1 MSETATLSEAEYALL
16 VAPPLKVVA
25 HLAASRG
32 HRQLFNDLPAMLTLM
47 HLVRGLT
54 EWYWVSPPLQHTR
67 SPWSTLSLAPL
78 GACQMALSL
87 AELDEETQRTC
98 LHALHAGYELV
109 SMAGALPAPTVL
121 LESAW
126 SALQEQ
132 QPAAAETALRDA
144 GLLAIRAI
152 EDWETQRRQAIDNTQ

>member
-1 MSETATLSEAEYALL
+1 MSETVTLSETEYALL

-25 HLAASRG
+25 QLAASRG
-32 HRQLFNDLPAMLTLM
+32 HRQLFDDLPGMLALM

-54 EWYWVSPPLQHTR
+54 EWYWVSPPPQHTR

-98 LHALHAGYELV
+98 LHALQAGHELV
-109 SMAGALPAPTVL
+109 SMAGVLPAPTVL

-132 QPAAAETALRDA
+132 QTAAAETALRDA
-144 GLLAIRAI
+144 GLVAMRAI
-152 EDWETQRRQAIDNTQ
+152 EDWETRRQHAPSTAQ

>member
-1 MSETATLSEAEYALL
+1 MPETATLSETEYALL

-25 HLAASRG
+25 QLAASRG
-32 HRQLFNDLPAMLTLM
+32 HRQLFDDLPGMLTLM

-54 EWYWVSPPLQHTR
+54 EWYWVSPPSQLPR

-87 AELDEETQRTC
+87 AEMDEETQRTC
-98 LHALHAGYELV
+98 LHALQAGYELV
-109 SMAGALPAPTVL
+109 SMAGTLPAPTVL

-126 SALQEQ
+126 RALQAQE
-132 QPAAAETALRDA
+132 PAAAETALRDA
-144 GLLAIRAI
+144 GLLAMRTI
-152 EDWETQRRQAIDNTQ
+152 EDWETRRRHAGDSAQ

>member
-1 MSETATLSEAEYALL
+1 MSETVALSETEYALL
-16 VAPPLKVVA
+16 VALPLKVVA
-25 HLAASRG
+25 NLAASRG
-32 HRQLFNDLPAMLTLM
+32 HRQLFDDLPGMLTLM

-54 EWYWVSPPLQHTR
+54 ERYWMSPPQQQPR

-98 LHALHAGYELV
+98 LHALQAGYELA

-121 LESAW
+121 LESTW
-126 SALQEQ
+126 GALQEQ

-152 EDWETQRRQAIDNTQ
+152 EDWENQRGQAAHA

>member
-1 MSETATLSEAEYALL
+1 MPETATLSETEYALL

-25 HLAASRG
+25 QLAASRG
-32 HRQLFNDLPAMLTLM
+32 HRQLFDDLPGMLTLM

-54 EWYWVSPPLQHTR
+54 EWYWVNPVSQQPR

-87 AELDEETQRTC
+87 AEMDEETQRTC
-98 LHALHAGYELV
+98 LHALQAGYELA

-126 SALQEQ
+126 RALQAQES
-132 QPAAAETALRDA
+132 AAAEMALRDA
-144 GLLAIRAI
+144 GLLAMQAI
-152 EDWETQRRQAIDNTQ
+152 EEWETQRRQATGTAQ

>member
-1 MSETATLSEAEYALL
+1 MPETTTLSETEYALL

-25 HLAASRG
+25 RLAASRG
-32 HRQLFNDLPAMLTLM
+32 HRQLFDDLPGMLTLM

-54 EWYWVSPPLQHTR
+54 EWYWVSPPSQQPR
-67 SPWSTLSLAPL
+67 SSWSTLSLAPL

-87 AELDEETQRTC
+87 AEMDEETQRTC
-98 LHALHAGYELV
+98 LHALQAGYELV

-126 SALQEQ
+126 RALQAQES
-132 QPAAAETALRDA
+132 AAAEMALRDA
-144 GLLAIRAI
+144 GLLAMQAI
-152 EDWETQRRQAIDNTQ
+152 EEWETQRRQATGTA

>member
-1 MSETATLSEAEYALL
+1 MTETATLSETEYALL

-25 HLAASRG
+25 QLAASRG
-32 HRQLFNDLPAMLTLM
+32 HRQLFDDLPGMLTLM

-54 EWYWVSPPLQHTR
+54 EWYWVSPPLQQPR
-67 SPWSTLSLAPL
+67 SSWATLSLAPL

-98 LHALHAGYELV
+98 LHALQAGYEMV

-126 SALQEQ
+126 RALQAQE
-132 QPAAAETALRDA
+132 PAAAETALRDA
-144 GLLAIRAI
+144 GLLAMQVI
-152 EDWETQRRQAIDNTQ
+152 EDWENQRRHATSTAQ